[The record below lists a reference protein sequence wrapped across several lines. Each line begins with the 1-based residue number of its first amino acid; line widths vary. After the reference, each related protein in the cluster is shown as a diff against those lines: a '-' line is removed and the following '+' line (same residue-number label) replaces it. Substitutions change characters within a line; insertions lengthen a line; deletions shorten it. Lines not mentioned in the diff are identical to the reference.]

1 MSLASRI
8 DRLVATLPP
17 KEAKWH
23 CITVT
28 SEAEAEAREAEMWA
42 SGQMAPDD
50 RLLCILLG
58 QADADQM
65 VTIRA

>member
-23 CITVT
+23 CITVI
-28 SEAEAEAREAEMWA
+28 SEAEAEAREAEMWPA
-42 SGQMAPDD
+42 VKWH
-50 RLLCILLG
+50 LTTVCCILLG